1 MILERAHKSWRL
13 MVKVIQ
19 AGKFDNKS
27 TAEEQEAMLRALIE
41 KEDERRQKG
50 GTDEEE
56 EDLDDDELNQII
68 ARNEN
73 ELVVF
78 RKMDEERYLAT
89 KNAPYPSRLYT
100 EEELPEIYKI
110 DQKNFS
116 RKKTL
121 HWKSMVVVLERK
133 ILQYDDNL
141 TEEQWLK
148 KIEGMVS
155 DDDDDDDDGN
165 VDMSDSEME
174 AKPKKPKGRRGRKPK
189 VARVED
195 EESQTES
202 DVISVKRQ
210 FPEDA
215 DDFIPQRDRNLLH
228 QVALLL
234 RVEAEVGAVVE
245 VVDVEEAE
253 AEDLCC
259 LVIHL
264 L

>member
-1 MILERAHKSWRL
+1 
-13 MVKVIQ
+13 
-19 AGKFDNKS
+19 
-27 TAEEQEAMLRALIE
+27 
-41 KEDERRQKG
+41 
-50 GTDEEE
+50 
-56 EDLDDDELNQII
+56 
-68 ARNEN
+68 
-73 ELVVF
+73 
-78 RKMDEERYLAT
+78 MDEERYLAT

-110 DQKNFS
+110 DPEELF
-116 RKKTL
+116 KKEDIAL
-121 HWKSMVVVLERK
+121 EEYGRGARERK

-155 DDDDDDDDGN
+155 DDDDDDDDDN

-215 DDFIPQRDRNLLH
+215 DDFIPPKRQKSATPGGTTTSGRQR
-228 QVALLL
+228 
-234 RVEAEVGAVVE
+234 
-245 VVDVEEAE
+245 
-253 AEDLCC
+253 
-259 LVIHL
+259 
-264 L
+264 

>member
-1 MILERAHKSWRL
+1 MILERAHKKL
-13 MVKVIQ
+13 EIDGKVIQ

-110 DQKNFS
+110 DPEELF
-116 RKKTL
+116 KKEDVAL
-121 HWKSMVVVLERK
+121 EEYGRGARERK

-148 KIEGMVS
+148 KL
-155 DDDDDDDDGN
+155 
-165 VDMSDSEME
+165 
-174 AKPKKPKGRRGRKPK
+174 K
-189 VARVED
+189 VWYL
-195 EESQTES
+195 TTMMTTTMTML
-202 DVISVKRQ
+202 I
-210 FPEDA
+210 
-215 DDFIPQRDRNLLH
+215 
-228 QVALLL
+228 
-234 RVEAEVGAVVE
+234 
-245 VVDVEEAE
+245 
-253 AEDLCC
+253 
-259 LVIHL
+259 
-264 L
+264 